1 MAQDRQTAGMDVYQ
15 SIYELLLNGSLKP
28 GDRLTEAKLAKRF
41 GISRTP
47 VREALRRLQTQGLLQ
62 HQPYRGM
69 VVATLDPQA
78 VTELYVMREVLEGTA
93 AALAARHATEAEI
106 SVMKEMIARDRKNME
121 DAGSLAQSNKLFHEA
136 IQRAAHNRYLVQ
148 ALNALQESMA
158 LLGPTSLAVTGRA
171 KESLDQHQEVIAAIE
186 KNDPQAAET
195 AARDHI
201 RGSHRARLK
210 LMFDRDVG
218 GS

>member
-93 AALAARHATEAEI
+93 AALAAKARQAFRHAGNIGEAGRGDPAVI
-106 SVMKEMIARDRKNME
+106 LFRRDRNPAA
-121 DAGSLAQSNKLFHEA
+121 AGPTADQDG
-136 IQRAAHNRYLVQ
+136 RAASVR
-148 ALNALQESMA
+148 
-158 LLGPTSLAVTGRA
+158 GR
-171 KESLDQHQEVIAAIE
+171 
-186 KNDPQAAET
+186 
-195 AARDHI
+195 
-201 RGSHRARLK
+201 RA
-210 LMFDRDVG
+210 
-218 GS
+218 